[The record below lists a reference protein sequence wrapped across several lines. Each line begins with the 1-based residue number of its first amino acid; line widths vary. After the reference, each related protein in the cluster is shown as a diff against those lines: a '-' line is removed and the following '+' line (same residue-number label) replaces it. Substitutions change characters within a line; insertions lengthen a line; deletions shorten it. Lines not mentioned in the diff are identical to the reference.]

1 MSDLKNRSTIH
12 ATFCFCL
19 RHLFE
24 TIKHDTFLTN
34 TVFINKHF
42 DLVERC
48 KRGESKAQYELY
60 KHYSKA
66 MFSVCMRILNHVGEA
81 EDVLQ
86 ESFIDAFAKIG
97 DFRQEATFG
106 VWLKQIVVNK
116 AINQIRSRKM
126 QLVDIEEFGGDEY
139 DIADYQDSYNEE
151 EIKFEVERVKRA
163 MEQLSEGFR
172 VVLSLY
178 LFEGYDHEEIGKILN
193 INESTSRTQYMRAKK
208 RLLEI
213 INRQMF

>member
-1 MSDLKNRSTIH
+1 MTV
-12 ATFCFCL
+12 
-19 RHLFE
+19 
-24 TIKHDTFLTN
+24 TIKHSTFLTN
-34 TVFINKHF
+34 TIFIDKHF

-66 MFSVCMRILNHVGEA
+66 MFSICMRILNHVGEA

-86 ESFIDAFAKIG
+86 ESFIDAFAKIK
-97 DFRQEATFG
+97 DFRQESTFG
-106 VWLKQIVVNK
+106 IWLKQIVVNK
-116 AINQIRSRKM
+116 AMNQIRSRKV
-126 QLVDIEEFGGDEY
+126 QFVDIDEFDGDEQ
-139 DIADYQDSYNEE
+139 DIADLQSNHYNEE
-151 EIKFEVERVKRA
+151 ELKFQVERIKLG
-163 MEQLSEGFR
+163 MGQLPEGFR

-178 LFEGYDHEEIGKILN
+178 LFEGYDHIEIGKILG

-213 INRQMF
+213 ITPSTKEK